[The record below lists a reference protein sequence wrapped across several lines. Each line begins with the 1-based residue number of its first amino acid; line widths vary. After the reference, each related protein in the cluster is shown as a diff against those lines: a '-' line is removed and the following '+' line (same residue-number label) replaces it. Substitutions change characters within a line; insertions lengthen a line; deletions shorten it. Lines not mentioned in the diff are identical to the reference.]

1 LNGVKTDP
9 DFASLLKNPEIQEIL
24 APKPVESA
32 ER

>member
-9 DFASLLKNPEIQEIL
+9 AFASMLENPEIQEIL

-32 ER
+32 QR